1 MLIELDPVDRI
12 TADAVGEAGSR
23 TFYLQARKDAQLV
36 TLVVEK
42 QQLQLLA
49 ASVVE
54 ILSRVGKETGQG
66 PPEEQ
71 MGLDAPLDPE
81 WRAGRLSIG
90 YQEERDLL
98 MLEAEELLPE
108 EEEEAGAEEEA
119 GGLGGLAEF
128 GAELGVAEAEGSED
142 LEALEELEDL
152 ETEGGEERDVGR
164 VRFWAT
170 REQMLS
176 LARHGAAVS
185 ARGRPRCQ
193 FCNQPMDPEGHVCAA
208 MNGHGTLDT

>member
-12 TADAVGEAGSR
+12 TADAVGEAGAR

-36 TLVVEK
+36 TLLVEK
-42 QQLQLLA
+42 QQVQLLA

-71 MGLDAPLDPE
+71 MGLDEPLDPE

-98 MLEAEELLPE
+98 VLEAEELLPE
-108 EEEEAGAEEEA
+108 DEVDTEGEDEPGELE
-119 GGLGGLAEF
+119 GLGVF
-128 GAELGVAEAEGSED
+128 GPELGVEVEEPELGG
-142 LEALEELEDL
+142 LEELE
-152 ETEGGEERDVGR
+152 EPQEEAPGEERGAGR

-176 LARHGAAVS
+176 LARHGALVCA
-185 ARGRPRCQ
+185 AGRPRCPL
-193 FCNQPMDPEGHVCAA
+193 CGNPMDPEGHRCPAL
-208 MNGHGTLDT
+208 NGHRGSEP